1 MRLFKVRSSILPW
14 RDRLCLGYPENGPV
28 KKSLTE
34 YKTFFLQCSMPV
46 RVMKMMG
53 VEVVLVTNAAG
64 GINQDYKTGD
74 IMLMKDHI
82 NFPGYAGINP
92 LCGGNDER

>member
-1 MRLFKVRSSILPW
+1 
-14 RDRLCLGYPENGPV
+14 
-28 KKSLTE
+28 
-34 YKTFFLQCSMPV
+34 MPV

-74 IMLMKDHI
+74 IMVIKDHI
-82 NFPGYAGINP
+82 NFPGFAGINP

>member
-1 MRLFKVRSSILPW
+1 
-14 RDRLCLGYPENGPV
+14 
-28 KKSLTE
+28 
-34 YKTFFLQCSMPV
+34 MPV

-74 IMLMKDHI
+74 IMVIKDHI
-82 NFPGYAGINP
+82 NFPGFAGINP
-92 LCGGNDER
+92 LCGGNDERWKTIEGFPHLICKYLLEVYYKSAGY